1 MKLDLIRYGG
11 RAVTITHMCREGPMR
26 SSSLI
31 KLRVLIHSLWAWIA
45 RFVMENG
52 ADAAK
57 EEGSSGN
64 VRMATANGDSRGGF
78 DGGVE
83 CDSQETED
91 GSQVFTEIE
100 VFEEALQLPP
110 QHLLPDSGV
119 ASGVVD
125 GAATELGL
133 SVESL
138 DLQTVVHEREVNEE
152 EMIVEKFYGAE
163 VEGQEGEEEEKLDT
177 STLLFQRH
185 EQEDEEK
192 EEEEEEKEEVE
203 VIVSRKLEA
212 SIDCQNINQNF
223 EEHVVVVSEE
233 GTRTCDE
240 CDCVCSKEEGV
251 QEPMSIQ
258 SNYPILSS
266 EAAGWMGEVTNGSF
280 IVDDKELTV
289 GDGIKEFAGNK
300 IKFEDIERMKLER
313 PDGHP
318 HEGPENGESLS
329 VTSDECWKN
338 NDTESDEQVVHQY
351 GRQQMDI
358 TVQSV
363 AVSEKPVKFQQLKE
377 NSAEPDD
384 GFAPRNGHASVKK
397 EDGGVATNGHAI
409 LEKDGSSFSHVPN
422 TANGSLKED
431 KADIHVTTKKLQR
444 ESVEIL
450 GCSSSISDDNK
461 KNASPSPS
469 PSIPNP
475 ENLGRPG
482 FLSRPAG
489 LGSSVPLLEPS
500 ARSLQ
505 QPKVNGSAPRRLS
518 QPSEKPPADD
528 GEANDETH
536 EKLQMIRVKFL
547 RLAHR
552 LGQTPHNVVV
562 AQVLYRLGLAEQ
574 LMRNTN
580 RPGVFSFDR
589 ASVVAE
595 QFEAAGQE
603 TLDFSCTIMVIGKTG
618 VGKSATIN
626 SILDEI
632 KLPTDAFQMGTK
644 KVQEVVGTVQGI
656 KVRIIDTPGLVSSCS
671 DQHRNEKILHSV
683 KRFINKTPPDI
694 VLYFDRL
701 DIQSRDYGD
710 GPLLRTITNIFGTS
724 IWFNAIVILTHA
736 ASAPPEGPNGS
747 PLSYEM
753 FVSQRS
759 HVVQQAIRQAAGDV
773 RLMNPVSLVENHS
786 ACRINRAGQRVLPNG
801 QVWKPQLLLLSF
813 ASKILAEANML
824 LKLQD
829 SPPGKPFGSRPRVPP
844 LPFLLSS
851 LLQSR
856 PQLKLPGEQFG
867 DDDNLDED
875 VDGTSDSDEGSDY
888 DELPPFKPLTRS
900 QLAKLSKLQK
910 KAYFEELDYRE
921 SLFYK
926 KQLEEEKSRRKFAKK
941 MADVA
946 NDLPGERENGDMEE
960 ETSGPASVPVPMP
973 DYVLPNSFDSDNP
986 THRYRFLDSSNQWLV
1001 RPVLDSMGWDHD
1013 IGYEGLNV
1021 ERVFVIKDKIPM
1033 SVSGQLTKDKKEC
1046 SLQMEVASS
1055 IKHSESKAT
1064 SLCLDMQTVG
1074 KDIAYTL
1081 RGETSFRNIRRNNTA
1096 AGVSVTVLGDAV
1108 SAGLKFEDKL
1118 MISKRLGVLLTGGA
1132 MAGRGDVAYGGRLEA
1147 TLRDKDYPIGRALS
1161 TLALSIVD
1169 WHGDLQFGCN
1179 LQSQLPLGRATN
1191 ITGHANL
1198 SNIGTSQFGIRLNSS
1213 EHLQIALLAFV
1224 PILRNVNRILF
1235 GSSQFM

>member
-1 MKLDLIRYGG
+1 M
-11 RAVTITHMCREGPMR
+11 
-26 SSSLI
+26 
-31 KLRVLIHSLWAWIA
+31 
-45 RFVMENG
+45 
-52 ADAAK
+52 AA
-57 EEGSSGN
+57 
-64 VRMATANGDSRGGF
+64 ANGDSRGGF

-91 GSQVFTEIE
+91 GSKFYKEIE
-100 VFEEALQLPP
+100 VFEEALEPPP
-110 QHLLPDSGV
+110 QHFLPDSGV
-119 ASGVVD
+119 ASGVED

-133 SVESL
+133 SIESR
-138 DLQTVVHEREVNEE
+138 DLQTLVHERELNEE

-163 VEGQEGEEEEKLDT
+163 VEVQEGEEEEKLDT
-177 STLLFQRH
+177 STQLFQRH
-185 EQEDEEK
+185 EQEEET
-192 EEEEEEKEEVE
+192 EEVE
-203 VIVSRKLEA
+203 VIVSGKLNA

-240 CDCVCSKEEGV
+240 CDCVCSKPEDV

-258 SNYPILSS
+258 SNYPISSS
-266 EAAGWMGEVTNGSF
+266 EAAGGMGEVTNGSSF

-300 IKFEDIERMKLER
+300 FKFEEIERMKLDR
-313 PDGHP
+313 PDGLP
-318 HEGPENGESLS
+318 HEGPENGESLE
-329 VTSDECWKN
+329 VTSDECGKN
-338 NDTESDEQVVHQY
+338 NDTESNEQFVHQN

-358 TVQSV
+358 TAQSV
-363 AVSEKPVKFQQLKE
+363 AVSEEPVKFQQLKE

-409 LEKDGSSFSHVPN
+409 LEKDGSSCSHVPN
-422 TANGSLKED
+422 TANGPLKED
-431 KADIHVTTKKLQR
+431 KADIHVTTKKLQI

-450 GCSSSISDDNK
+450 SCSSSISDDNK
-461 KNASPSPS
+461 KNTSPSPS
-469 PSIPNP
+469 PTPSIPNP
-475 ENLGRPG
+475 ENLEHPG

-500 ARSLQ
+500 GRSLQ
-505 QPKVNGSAPRRLS
+505 QPKAHGSAPWRLS
-518 QPSEKPPADD
+518 QPSEEPPADD
-528 GEANDETH
+528 GEVNDETH

-574 LMRNTN
+574 LKRNTN

-589 ASVVAE
+589 ASVMAE
-595 QFEAAGQE
+595 QLEAAGRE

-626 SILDEI
+626 SIVDEI

-671 DQHRNEKILHSV
+671 DQHRNEKVLHSV

-701 DIQSRDYGD
+701 DMQSRDYGD
-710 GPLLRTITNIFGTS
+710 GPLLRTITSIFGAS

-747 PLSYEM
+747 PLSYET

-786 ACRINRAGQRVLPNG
+786 ACRMNRAGQRVLPNG

-829 SPPGKPFGSRPRVPP
+829 SPPGKLFGSRPRVPP

-921 SLFYK
+921 RLFYK
-926 KQLEEEKSRRKFAKK
+926 KQLKEEKRHRKFAKK
-941 MADVA
+941 MADMA
-946 NDLPGERENGDMEE
+946 KDMQGGHGNGDMEE

-1001 RPVLDSMGWDHD
+1001 RPVLDSLGWDHD

-1055 IKHSESKAT
+1055 MKHSESKAT

-1096 AGVSVTVLGDAV
+1096 AGVSVTVLGDSV

-1118 MISKRLGVLLTGGA
+1118 MISKRFRVLLTGGA

-1169 WHGDLQFGCN
+1169 WHGDLQLGCN
-1179 LQSQLPLGRATN
+1179 LQSQLPLGRGTN
-1191 ITGHANL
+1191 VIGHANL
-1198 SNIGTSQFGIRLNSS
+1198 SNKGTSQFGIRLNSS

-1224 PILRNVNRILF
+1224 PILRNVNKILF

>member
-1 MKLDLIRYGG
+1 
-11 RAVTITHMCREGPMR
+11 
-26 SSSLI
+26 
-31 KLRVLIHSLWAWIA
+31 
-45 RFVMENG
+45 
-52 ADAAK
+52 
-57 EEGSSGN
+57 
-64 VRMATANGDSRGGF
+64 
-78 DGGVE
+78 
-83 CDSQETED
+83 
-91 GSQVFTEIE
+91 
-100 VFEEALQLPP
+100 
-110 QHLLPDSGV
+110 
-119 ASGVVD
+119 
-125 GAATELGL
+125 
-133 SVESL
+133 
-138 DLQTVVHEREVNEE
+138 
-152 EMIVEKFYGAE
+152 
-163 VEGQEGEEEEKLDT
+163 
-177 STLLFQRH
+177 
-185 EQEDEEK
+185 
-192 EEEEEEKEEVE
+192 
-203 VIVSRKLEA
+203 
-212 SIDCQNINQNF
+212 
-223 EEHVVVVSEE
+223 
-233 GTRTCDE
+233 
-240 CDCVCSKEEGV
+240 
-251 QEPMSIQ
+251 MSIQ
-258 SNYPILSS
+258 SNYPISSS
-266 EAAGWMGEVTNGSF
+266 EAAGGMGEVTNGSSF

-300 IKFEDIERMKLER
+300 FKFEEIERMKLDR
-313 PDGHP
+313 PDGLP
-318 HEGPENGESLS
+318 HEGPENGESLE
-329 VTSDECWKN
+329 VTSDECGKN
-338 NDTESDEQVVHQY
+338 NDTESNEQFVHQN

-358 TVQSV
+358 TAQSV
-363 AVSEKPVKFQQLKE
+363 AVSEEPVKFQQLKE

-409 LEKDGSSFSHVPN
+409 LEKDGSSCSHVPN
-422 TANGSLKED
+422 TANGPLKED
-431 KADIHVTTKKLQR
+431 KADIHVTTKKLQI

-450 GCSSSISDDNK
+450 SCSSSIIDDNK

-469 PSIPNP
+469 PTPSIPNP
-475 ENLGRPG
+475 ENLGHPG

-500 ARSLQ
+500 GRSLQ
-505 QPKVNGSAPRRLS
+505 QPKANGSAPWRLS
-518 QPSEKPPADD
+518 QPSEEPPADD
-528 GEANDETH
+528 GEVNDETH

-574 LMRNTN
+574 LKRNTN

-589 ASVVAE
+589 ASVMAE
-595 QFEAAGQE
+595 QLEAAGRE

-626 SILDEI
+626 SIVDEI

-671 DQHRNEKILHSV
+671 DQHRNEKVLHSV

-701 DIQSRDYGD
+701 DMQSRDYGD
-710 GPLLRTITNIFGTS
+710 GPLLRTITSIFGAS

-747 PLSYEM
+747 PLSYET

-786 ACRINRAGQRVLPNG
+786 ACRMNRAGQRVLPNG
-801 QVWKPQLLLLSF
+801 QVWKPQF
-813 ASKILAEANML
+813 
-824 LKLQD
+824 
-829 SPPGKPFGSRPRVPP
+829 PPGKLFGSRPRVPP

-875 VDGTSDSDEGSDY
+875 VDGTSDSDEGGHS
-888 DELPPFKPLTRS
+888 
-900 QLAKLSKLQK
+900 
-910 KAYFEELDYRE
+910 
-921 SLFYK
+921 
-926 KQLEEEKSRRKFAKK
+926 
-941 MADVA
+941 
-946 NDLPGERENGDMEE
+946 NGDMEE

-1001 RPVLDSMGWDHD
+1001 RPVLDSLGWDHD

-1046 SLQMEVASS
+1046 SLQTEVASS

-1096 AGVSVTVLGDAV
+1096 AGVSVTVLGDSV

-1118 MISKRLGVLLTGGA
+1118 MISKRFRVLLTGGA

-1169 WHGDLQFGCN
+1169 WHGDLQLGCN
-1179 LQSQLPLGRATN
+1179 LQSQLPLGRGTN
-1191 ITGHANL
+1191 VIGHANL
-1198 SNIGTSQFGIRLNSS
+1198 SNKGTSQFGIRLNSS

-1224 PILRNVNRILF
+1224 PILRNVNKILF
-1235 GSSQFM
+1235 VVRPNTTNASNPIIEPLASHLILLPMPLNLSLHRPTPSQLTFTALQPSEPAAMDSRTSLLPLFLASLLLLLPPPARATIVPGSIERTTKQQILASIPPHAAEASVPFLTSPSGKYTASLVRRQTAPGAGGLGNDFCYIQVQDTGAERSMWESDNPVWDTGAQSADNNFLETLELVDQGDMRIRDKDGELAWKASDDPRANQNCGLPGSPGMAPAAPPFAVPIGGDNQNLPFGQPATSVQQQLLPPQSNTMYDQVQPQHPFGGASQAFGFNGHPLVDNTPYDSGCSGGGAGRWIGFGVALLLAILA